1 MNAFREKIFIGSM
14 CVVMFIFG
22 AMSSCI
28 QTVKD
33 SVFPVEKDKPV
44 IVDPV
49 PDVKPEPKP
58 TPAPEPKH
66 EPKPEPAPQPKP
78 EPKSLGKIVM
88 YTSDYCIWCVRWK
101 MDELQKVRDA
111 GWEVVEV
118 ESTSG
123 TVPRFDVTANGK
135 TIKHTGYMSMSALR
149 GIVER
154 LK

>member
-14 CVVMFIFG
+14 CVVMFVFG
-22 AMSSCI
+22 TMSSCI

-33 SVFPVEKDKPV
+33 AVLPVEKDKPV

-58 TPAPEPKH
+58 TPAPEPK
-66 EPKPEPAPQPKP
+66 PEPAPQPKP
-78 EPKSLGKIVM
+78 EPKALGKVVM